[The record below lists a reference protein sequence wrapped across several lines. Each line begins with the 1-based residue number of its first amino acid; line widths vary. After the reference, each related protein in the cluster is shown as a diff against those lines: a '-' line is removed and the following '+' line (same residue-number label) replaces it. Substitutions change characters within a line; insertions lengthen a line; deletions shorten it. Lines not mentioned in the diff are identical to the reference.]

1 MSDAI
6 MYNKLGFSDAIE
18 NVALTVD
25 NQIAEALTE
34 LTDEISDA
42 VESAIDDAVRNIS
55 NEVASEIRD
64 MLTERFDGRRKFNV
78 HDTVKDELARHQE
91 SLTSADANIE
101 QVEKIAELTAE
112 NQDLLHVV
120 LMLEAQILKATD
132 PKLGF
137 FETAQ
142 AMGEL
147 RNLAILRQKER
158 AETQASLA

>member
-64 MLTERFDGRRKFNV
+64 MLEERFDGRRKFNV